1 MCRIYTVDVYY
12 ILLGWLISKPSLV
25 KLSSLLFVSR
35 LRDFL
40 GLQWASDKKFCR
52 AEFEMFIENHFHVR
66 DMIICLLLWETSCA
80 LNEDSE
86 ILTFLTIQKLE
97 NYQTPIIMHHNIL
110 TTFPCLCHSH
120 FLHGDKSGKESF
132 SKVKTCL

>member
-1 MCRIYTVDVYY
+1 MSN
-12 ILLGWLISKPSLV
+12 LSLV
-25 KLSSLLFVSR
+25 KLSSLPIVSR

-52 AEFEMFIENHFHVR
+52 ADFEMFIENHFHVR
-66 DMIICLLLWETSCA
+66 DMVICLLLWETSSA

-86 ILTFLTIQKLE
+86 VLTFLTIQKLE

>member
-1 MCRIYTVDVYY
+1 
-12 ILLGWLISKPSLV
+12 
-25 KLSSLLFVSR
+25 
-35 LRDFL
+35 
-40 GLQWASDKKFCR
+40 
-52 AEFEMFIENHFHVR
+52 MFIENHFHVG
-66 DMIICLLLWETSCA
+66 DMMICILLWETSCA

-120 FLHGDKSGKESF
+120 FLHGDKSEKEGFFQNQNLIVSF
-132 SKVKTCL
+132 YTACSPPFVMNEIVNVNDF

>member
-1 MCRIYTVDVYY
+1 MYY

-25 KLSSLLFVSR
+25 KLSSLPFGLR

-52 AEFEMFIENHFHVR
+52 ADFEMFIENHFHVR
-66 DMIICLLLWETSCA
+66 DMMICLLLWETSSA

-110 TTFPCLCHSH
+110 TTFPSLCHSH